1 MQFEI
6 YIKVMKRGYILKKSN
21 SKKNKTKQ
29 RTKEKQQ
36 KEQT

>member
-6 YIKVMKRGYILKKSN
+6 YIKVMKRGYILKKATA
-21 SKKNKTKQ
+21 KKNKTKQ